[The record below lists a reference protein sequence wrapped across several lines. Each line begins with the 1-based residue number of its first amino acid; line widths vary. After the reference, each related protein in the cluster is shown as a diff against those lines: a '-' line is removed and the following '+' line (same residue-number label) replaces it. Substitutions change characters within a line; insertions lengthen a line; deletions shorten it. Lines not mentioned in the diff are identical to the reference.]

1 MIRLNQTAVDR
12 AFLSTAPA
20 EPHEQRLAIGIALA
34 SFLGFVATVPFV
46 RLPLPQVW
54 AFIPSYESALAL
66 TDLITAA
73 LLLGQFARLHSR
85 ALLALACGYL
95 FSAFMAVPHALTF
108 PGLFSPTGLLGAGP
122 QTTAWLYMFWHGGFP
137 LSVIAYALLKQADGR
152 TIWHAQR
159 VRLAGAC
166 GVLAVAVVVGCL
178 TLLATEGVG
187 ALPSIM
193 AGNGYTP
200 AMKLVV
206 SAVWALSILA
216 LIALW
221 WKRPHSVLD
230 LWLMIVMC
238 AWLFDI
244 ALSAVLNAG
253 RFDLGFYAGRIY
265 GLLAASFVLIALLFE
280 IDTLYARLARSL
292 RVAQERNE
300 ALQATTT
307 ELAQSQDQLRQAQ
320 KMEAIGQLTG
330 GVAHDFNNLLTA
342 VIVCLD
348 MFDHGTQLTAPQRDL
363 LRAAQRSAAR
373 GARLTRQLLA
383 FGRRQTL
390 QPQTADINQLLKDF
404 DTLLHRAVGE
414 TVELVVRADPDI
426 WPCAVDH
433 GQFEAALLNLAL
445 NARDAMP
452 GGGTLTI
459 ATSRIERRPG
469 DVRPGDDWKAGDYV
483 AVAVSDTGVGMSA
496 YVRER
501 AFEPFFTTKGVGKGS
516 GLGLSQVYGF
526 VKQMGGH
533 VTIESAD
540 GKGTTVTLYVP
551 RASAAAMAATAT
563 AAAKPGIAASAPPA
577 TAPASETVLVVE
589 DDDDVRDS
597 VIATLGG
604 LGYQVLTASNGS
616 EAIAL
621 LRTDQH
627 IDLLFTDV
635 VMPRGANGVE
645 VAREAQRL
653 RRGIKILLTSGYTPE
668 ILAQQG
674 ANGNFPVF
682 IKPYRPQDLVQEVR
696 RIMRSGA
703 G

>member
-1 MIRLNQTAVDR
+1 MLRLNETAIDR
-12 AFLSTAPA
+12 AFLSTAPVERRERRVA
-20 EPHEQRLAIGIALA
+20 LGIAIV
-34 SFLGFVATVPFV
+34 SFLGFVATLPVVRVP
-46 RLPLPQVW
+46 LTPVW

-73 LLLGQFARLHSR
+73 LLLGQFARLRSR
-85 ALLALACGYL
+85 ALLPLACGYL
-95 FSAFMAVPHALTF
+95 FSALMAVPHALTF
-108 PGLFSPTGLLGAGP
+108 PGLLSPTGLLGAGP

-137 LSVIAYALLKQADGR
+137 LSVILYALLKRANGR
-152 TIWHAQR
+152 AQH
-159 VRLAGAC
+159 VRAAAAC
-166 GVLAVAVVVGCL
+166 GIAAVVVAACGL
-178 TLLATEGVG
+178 TLLATAG
-187 ALPSIM
+187 AGLLPSIM

-206 SAVWALSILA
+206 STVWLLSILA
-216 LIALW
+216 LAALW
-221 WKRPHSVLD
+221 RKRPLSVLD
-230 LWLMIVMC
+230 LWLMVVMC

-280 IDTLYARLARSL
+280 TDALYLRLVGSL
-292 RVAQERNE
+292 KLAQERND
-300 ALQATTT
+300 ALQAKTA
-307 ELAQSQDQLRQAQ
+307 ELAESQEQLRQAQ

-348 MFDHGTQLTAPQRDL
+348 MFDQGVQLNGPQRDL

-390 QPQTADINQLLKDF
+390 QPQTVDINQLLKDF
-404 DTLLHRAVGE
+404 DPLLHRAVGE
-414 TVELVVRADPDI
+414 TVELIVRADLEI
-426 WPCAVDH
+426 WPCSVDH
-433 GQFEAALLNLAL
+433 SQFEAALLNLAL

-459 ATSRIERRPG
+459 ETRRLERRPG
-469 DVRPGDDWKAGDYV
+469 EVRPRDDWKAGDYV
-483 AVAVSDTGVGMSA
+483 AVAVADTGVGMSA
-496 YVRER
+496 YMRDH

-533 VTIESAD
+533 VTIDSAD

-551 RASAAAMAATAT
+551 RATATAAIETVSAT
-563 AAAKPGIAASAPPA
+563 AAAKPGM
-577 TAPASETVLVVE
+577 APAPAAARVGETVLVVE
-589 DDDDVRDS
+589 DDDDVRGS
-597 VIATLGG
+597 VIATLDG

-616 EAIAL
+616 EAISI
-621 LRTDQH
+621 LRTDRR

-635 VMPRGANGVE
+635 VMPLGINGVE

-653 RRGIKILLTSGYTPE
+653 RQGIKVLLTSGYTAE

-682 IKPYRPQDLVQEVR
+682 TKPYRQQDLAQEVR
-696 RIMRSGA
+696 RIMLA

>member
-1 MIRLNQTAVDR
+1 MLNETVTDR

-20 EPHEQRLAIGIALA
+20 ERRERRVALGIAIV
-34 SFLGFVATVPFV
+34 SFLGFLATVPLARV
-46 RLPLPQVW
+46 RLPPVW

-73 LLLGQFARLHSR
+73 LLLGQFARLRSR
-85 ALLALACGYL
+85 ALLPLACGYL
-95 FSAFMAVPHALTF
+95 FSALMAVPHALTF
-108 PGLFSPTGLLGAGP
+108 PGLLSPTGLLGAGP

-137 LSVIAYALLKQADGR
+137 LSVIIYAMLKRTTGR
-152 TIWHAQR
+152 ARH
-159 VRLAGAC
+159 VRAAAAC
-166 GVLAVAVVVGCL
+166 GMATVALVACGL
-178 TLLATEGVG
+178 TLLATAG
-187 ALPSIM
+187 AGLLPSIM

-200 AMKLVV
+200 VMKLVV
-206 SAVWALSILA
+206 STVWMLSVLA
-216 LIALW
+216 LVALW
-221 WKRPHSVLD
+221 RKRPLSVLD
-230 LWLMIVMC
+230 LWLMVVMC

-253 RFDLGFYAGRIY
+253 RFDLGFYAGRVY
-265 GLLAASFVLIALLFE
+265 GLLAASFVLITLLFE
-280 IDTLYARLARSL
+280 TDALYIRLAGSL
-292 RVAQERNE
+292 KLAQDRYD
-300 ALQATTT
+300 ALQAKSA
-307 ELAQSQDQLRQAQ
+307 ELAQSQEQLRQAQ
-320 KMEAIGQLTG
+320 KMEAVGQLTG
-330 GVAHDFNNLLTA
+330 GIAHDFNNLLTA

-348 MFDHGTQLTAPQRDL
+348 MFDQGVQLNGPQRDL
-363 LRAAQRSAAR
+363 LRAAQRSAGR

-390 QPQTADINQLLKDF
+390 QPQTVDINQLLKDF
-404 DTLLHRAVGE
+404 DSLLHRAVGE
-414 TVELVVRADPDI
+414 TVELIVRGDPDI
-426 WPCAVDH
+426 WPCSVDH

-452 GGGTLTI
+452 SGGTLTI
-459 ATSRIERRPG
+459 ETKRVERRS
-469 DVRPGDDWKAGDYV
+469 DEVRASDEWKAGDYV
-483 AVAVSDTGVGMSA
+483 AVSVADSGVGMSA
-496 YVRER
+496 YVREH

-533 VTIESAD
+533 VTIDSVD

-551 RASAAAMAATAT
+551 RATAAATAAMETAAAT
-563 AAAKPGIAASAPPA
+563 AAAKPGVAVAPPDA
-577 TAPASETVLVVE
+577 THSGETVLVVE
-589 DDDDVRDS
+589 DDDDVRGS

-616 EAIAL
+616 EAIGI
-621 LRTDQH
+621 LRTDRR

-635 VMPRGANGVE
+635 VMPLGINGVE
-645 VAREAQRL
+645 VAKEAQRL

-682 IKPYRPQDLVQEVR
+682 TKPYRQQDLAQEVR
-696 RIMRSGA
+696 RIMRA

>member
-1 MIRLNQTAVDR
+1 MLRRSEAAVDQT
-12 AFLSTAPA
+12 FLSTA
-20 EPHEQRLAIGIALA
+20 LAGRRDRQVAIAIALA

-46 RLPLPQVW
+46 RVPLPQVW

-73 LLLGQFARLHSR
+73 LLLGQFGRLRSC

-95 FSAFMAVPHALTF
+95 FSALMAVPHALTF
-108 PGLFSPTGLLGAGP
+108 PGLFSATGLIGAGP

-137 LSVIAYALLKQADGR
+137 LSVIAYALLNQLGGQAAGQMA
-152 TIWHAQR
+152 HAR
-159 VRLAGAC
+159 AV
-166 GVLAVAVVVGCL
+166 GVGGVVAVVLVVCCL
-178 TLLATEGVG
+178 TLLATEGGG

-200 AMKLVV
+200 VMKLVV
-206 SAVWALSILA
+206 STVWLLSSVALL
-216 LIALW
+216 ALW
-221 WKRPHSVLD
+221 WKRPLSVLD

-280 IDTLYARLARSL
+280 TDALYARLGRLLQVAR
-292 RVAQERNE
+292 ERND
-300 ALQATTT
+300 ALQAKTD
-307 ELAQSQDQLRQAQ
+307 ELAQSQEQLRQAQ

-348 MFDHGTQLTAPQRDL
+348 MFDHGTQLTGPQRDL
-363 LRAAQRSAAR
+363 LRAAQRSATR

-390 QPQTADINQLLKDF
+390 QLQTVDINQLLKDF

-414 TVELVVRADPDI
+414 TVELVIRADAEI
-426 WPCAVDH
+426 WPCSVDH
-433 GQFEAALLNLAL
+433 GQFESALLNLAL

-452 GGGTLTI
+452 NGGKLTI
-459 ATSRIERRPG
+459 ETKRIERRHD
-469 DVRPGDDWKAGDYV
+469 DVRSGDDWKAGDYI
-483 AVAVSDTGVGMSA
+483 AVSVTDTGVGMSA

-533 VTIESAD
+533 VTIESVD
-540 GKGTTVTLYVP
+540 GKGTTVTIYVP
-551 RASAAAMAATAT
+551 RAAATAVT
-563 AAAKPGIAASAPPA
+563 HPGFAASAPVTA
-577 TAPASETVLVVE
+577 TSANETVLVVE
-589 DDDDVRDS
+589 DDGNVRDS

-616 EAIAL
+616 DAIAI

-635 VMPRGANGVE
+635 VMPRGISGVD
-645 VAREAQRL
+645 VAKEAQRL

-674 ANGNFPVF
+674 ANGNFPIF
-682 IKPYRPQDLVQEVR
+682 TKPYRQQELVEEIR
-696 RIMRSGA
+696 RVLHSRA